1 MSQPLAMM
9 WPMKLLASF
18 TIDSPLELS
27 WSYFGARWRATL
39 WPEVRFERE
48 TGGDEWTPE
57 APSEDVIASGAV
69 ALDDAGWRRY
79 LEFTAT
85 DERAFLGKFRLGR
98 LGALQVIVRCPALL
112 AELAA
117 TPALTAFL
125 ANHASLRGAPEFR
138 WEEIAAIHE
147 RNGIFG
153 VLEWLGL
160 PASHQTLRILQQL
173 TDPDL
178 PRRLLEPLRLSLWE
192 PEGIWLL
199 SRAGPMTDRQLAR
212 RCHAIAA

>member
-1 MSQPLAMM
+1 MAS
-9 WPMKLLASF
+9 MKPLASF

-27 WSYFGARWRATL
+27 WSHLGARWRATL

-48 TGGDEWTPE
+48 TTGGKWAPT
-57 APSEDVIASGAV
+57 APSEDVVASGAV

-79 LEFTAT
+79 SEFMPGE
-85 DERAFLGKFRLGR
+85 ERAFLGRFRFGR
-98 LGALQVIVRCPALL
+98 LGALQVILRCPALL

-125 ANHASLRGAPEFR
+125 ANHATLRGAQASR
-138 WEEIAAIHE
+138 WEEISAIYE
-147 RNGIFG
+147 RSGVFG

-160 PASHQTLRILQQL
+160 PASRQTLGILRQI
-173 TDPDL
+173 TDPDI
-178 PRRLLEPLRLSLWE
+178 PRRLLEPLRVSLWE

-199 SRAGPMTDRQLAR
+199 AHAGPMTDRQLAR
-212 RCHAIAA
+212 RCHALAA

>member
-1 MSQPLAMM
+1 MAPMKPLAC
-9 WPMKLLASF
+9 F

-27 WSYFGARWRATL
+27 WSHFGTRWRATL
-39 WPEVRFERE
+39 WPDVGFEQE
-48 TGGDEWTPE
+48 TAKDDWTPE
-57 APSEDVIASGAV
+57 APSADVIASGTV

-79 LEFTAT
+79 LEFLPAE
-85 DERAFLGKFRLGR
+85 ERAFLGRFHFGR
-98 LGALQVIVRCPALL
+98 LGALLVLVRCPTLL

-125 ANHASLRGAPEFR
+125 ANHAILRGAPGSR

-147 RNGIFG
+147 RSGIFG

-160 PASHQTLRILQQL
+160 PSSRQTLGILQQI

-178 PRRLLEPLRLSLWE
+178 PRRLLEPLRLNLWE

-199 SRAGPMTDRQLAR
+199 AHAGPMTDRQLAR
-212 RCHAIAA
+212 RCQALAA